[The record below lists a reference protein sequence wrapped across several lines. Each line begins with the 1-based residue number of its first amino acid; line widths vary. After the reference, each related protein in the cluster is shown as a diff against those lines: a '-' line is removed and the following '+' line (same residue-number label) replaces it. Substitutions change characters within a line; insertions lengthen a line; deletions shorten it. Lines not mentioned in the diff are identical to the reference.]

1 MAVGDRVYIA
11 DKETLDRTH
20 ANTVG
25 ILAAIGQGQHGMLKR
40 YGIKIEKN
48 NSGAAAR
55 VEYILDA
62 VGMTPAHMDF
72 ENGVFDYGSWEGV
85 GFVGEAFNYPCM
97 VKSDGTEDYKLDP
110 NNYALRKGTDLPSDV
125 DNTAYA
131 GNAMAAFVGGWLCQY
146 ETATHEYIIWC
157 SEQWDET
164 YHAYHR
170 MDEQGNVRPGF
181 YRRIYTPGLVDN
193 VARSISG
200 LQPMA
205 SKTAEQEHTAIKANG
220 TAWEHT
226 AWSEYNYITAL
237 LKIMGKSE
245 NCQAVFGNGNM
256 SGYVDD
262 ASQFYGVLPAGT
274 MDDKGQ
280 FFGYN
285 TGNQQIKVF
294 HTEAMWGDQWERLI
308 GLVCANGKLK
318 VSPYGPYNWTG
329 EGYVQIIDYV
339 SEGIAEAGG
348 QIKQGWP
355 SKTICSQYGRFTANR
370 SGGSASTYLCDYFYI
385 NPDIVAVAL
394 GGGNAHHGA
403 YAGPGSVGLNSTR
416 AAASWNIAPG
426 LSCKMP
432 LAA

>member
-72 ENGVFDYGSWEGV
+72 ANGVFDYGDWEGV
-85 GFVGEAFNYPCM
+85 AFVDEAHNYPCM

-110 NNYALRKGTDLPSDV
+110 NNYKLRKGTDLPSDV
-125 DNTAYA
+125 DNTAYD

-146 ETATHEYIIWC
+146 ETDTHEYIIWC

-205 SKTAEQEHTAIKANG
+205 SKTADQERTAIKANG

-256 SGYVDD
+256 NGYVND
-262 ASQFYGVLPAGT
+262 ASVFYGVLPAGT

-285 TGNQQIKVF
+285 TDNQQIKVF
-294 HTEAMWGDQWERLI
+294 HTEAMWGDQWERLV
-308 GLVCANGKLK
+308 GLICDNGKVM

-329 EGYVQIIDYV
+329 DGYHQIIDYV
-339 SEGIAEAGG
+339 SEGICVAGEG
-348 QIKQGWP
+348 GKGGYP
-355 SKTICSQYGRFTANR
+355 SKTIMTQYGRFNGNKSGAAVTAV
-370 SGGSASTYLCDYFYI
+370 SAVLNVIGYTLE
-385 NPDIVAVAL
+385 A
-394 GGGNAHHGA
+394 
-403 YAGPGSVGLNSTR
+403 VGLSFIGLHTARVAKKKKR
-416 AAASWNIAPG
+416 A
-426 LSCKMP
+426 
-432 LAA
+432 